1 MFRRRTTTD
10 DASLAEAYRRLDGAS
25 TASSPAS
32 LPVAASTLAEAA
44 RVDAAL
50 RRVLQPVAAP
60 DTLAGRVAG
69 EIGRARVAR
78 WRRGSVAERRPVWA
92 MAFAGA
98 VVVVLV
104 AGTALTTMPGGG
116 TIGERARGVGEW
128 VRAILGVGVQ
138 GDGGDGVGDDD
149 GVAPVGEGD
158 AAYYWVPGMGILPL
172 EPETVVLTR
181 PVTVTLG
188 SRAPRFSIVQLI
200 GDHNGTW
207 LKVRSEQPYLV
218 GTTAFTFAFE
228 ASDGEPDSDDRG
240 IAVRLDGHGEGT
252 IGLPGMK
259 VAPDGRSMRLIVRD
273 VAIPP
278 VSIEVPVELAA
289 IPQRRAHRMGGDAT
303 VGGLTLR
310 AWGADVG
317 PGTIAIRVEPSLS
330 LIHI

>member
-10 DASLAEAYRRLDGAS
+10 DASLAEAYRRLDGASTAS

-116 TIGERARGVGEW
+116 TIGERAR
-128 VRAILGVGVQ
+128 
-138 GDGGDGVGDDD
+138 
-149 GVAPVGEGD
+149 
-158 AAYYWVPGMGILPL
+158 
-172 EPETVVLTR
+172 
-181 PVTVTLG
+181 
-188 SRAPRFSIVQLI
+188 
-200 GDHNGTW
+200 
-207 LKVRSEQPYLV
+207 
-218 GTTAFTFAFE
+218 
-228 ASDGEPDSDDRG
+228 RG
-240 IAVRLDGHGEGT
+240 
-252 IGLPGMK
+252 
-259 VAPDGRSMRLIVRD
+259 
-273 VAIPP
+273 
-278 VSIEVPVELAA
+278 
-289 IPQRRAHRMGGDAT
+289 RR
-303 VGGLTLR
+303 
-310 AWGADVG
+310 
-317 PGTIAIRVEPSLS
+317 
-330 LIHI
+330 